1 MRREAARRL
10 DGAVEA
16 HREVEESP
24 GTTLEEETGSGHKVH
39 IRITQRNRRKC
50 VVSVDGLAEDLD
62 LKRICKAL
70 KKIFKCNG
78 AVSYDD
84 KYGEVIQIQGDHRT
98 GVRDFLVD
106 QEICSKTQIVV
117 HGF

>member
-1 MRREAARRL
+1 MDDIQNFAG
-10 DGAVEA
+10 DGFAD
-16 HREVEESP
+16 
-24 GTTLEEETGSGHKVH
+24 TLEEETGSGHKVH

-84 KYGEVIQIQGDHRT
+84 KYGEVIQIQGDHRS

-106 QEICSKTQIVV
+106 QEICSKGQIVV